1 VTTRTTHLV
10 TAIATWL
17 RKNPPALLA
26 FGMLLCLADQPAE
39 ALRRQQ
45 HVQPPQ
51 SDATSLAMFRP
62 RQVIAGFR
70 ILAHYTNHLEQPVGL
85 RLTHTATGTPVH
97 LIQMDTVP
105 QAAMAIRTYPESD
118 HGAAHALEHLL
129 IGKGTTGRSLQ
140 ALADMRLGQI
150 TASTGERYTWYHF
163 AVSSGMASF
172 YEVLGHL
179 LQALFRPDFSDTEAQ
194 QEVYQ
199 IGIATEARTGQ
210 LRLIE
215 QGTVYTEMHSYQG
228 MYDYWYALL
237 KRVIGANHPLTFPA
251 GGTPD
256 GLRRLTPQEI
266 RQFHRAH
273 YVLGA
278 STPLVLVIDRQQH
291 LAQVLATLSNML
303 TAFQH
308 RNAGV
313 GPAAAASHRMHI
325 QPAEDKALQLVPMPG
340 LNASDPATVV
350 FGWRPVRLPT
360 LRERLLLETF
370 LAVFGQG
377 TQSVLYR
384 SIVDRQTRE
393 LDVGATG
400 VDSLLRPT
408 DDRERPLSLVW
419 IEGIPGDR
427 VTQERLEA
435 IRLHVQSTLQKVAS
449 YADHSPALQAF
460 NREILSYLTAR
471 QRALTVWH
479 MNPPG
484 FGQRRLD
491 PVWIEHLEVLEGE
504 PGVRKSLVWHSYWPQ
519 LISEIGAGINL
530 WRGLIARAGLLE
542 TPYGAAALP
551 TPEMQRRLEQEQHTR
566 LAAEASALQTRYDTT
581 DDQEALRQFAADQTR
596 PHDRL
601 AAVDQPVALPSFTT
615 SPPHSFDDA
624 LQYAQLTIAGVPAVT
639 SAVEGASLA
648 EIGLAFDLR
657 AVPPRLYRYL
667 PLLPGL
673 LRSIGVREDGVVT
686 THQAS
691 EDHVQQHLHR
701 LETNY
706 RVNPEVNRYELVI
719 KASGVGL
726 EEFQAALE
734 YVRRITHDNDL
745 SAHNLRRINDLLQY
759 HLSIEKTQTQRPE
772 EEWIETLAKAF
783 RFQDNHLFLS
793 LSAYP
798 TRGHHLNRLTWLLTG
813 PVPVEVLADLQAFA
827 ARLLEPL
834 RGLSVVEMEQTL
846 AGMQETGLRGQLV
859 DYWRAQLRA
868 WPAPLVWQGLQRLS
882 AEALADLQVGHARA
896 LQEMQELQAL
906 VLNRSRLRLWLV
918 GDRHLLQ
925 HAHTS
930 VEALVQ
936 SFQRQEMGDAH
947 VDAAP
952 LVWERLR
959 SRQPELTAGY
969 PAYVGYVQE
978 NAVTGSVIATAKG
991 PTYREADAQTL
1002 VELLAAK
1009 VLAGTG
1015 PHTWYKKTWEA
1026 GLAYGNGLDVRPRE
1040 GTVLYY
1046 ADRCPSVRATLAF
1059 VRHLAQDVSWLSE
1072 KSYIDYALAQT
1083 FNFSRLGQTWAERAD
1098 AMASDLAEGLTPER
1112 MLRFSQR
1119 VLQLRR
1125 DPELLERIRQALP
1138 RIIARVTQGEGDL
1151 AVQSAAQSI
1160 FFVIA
1165 PERQLAE
1172 LEDATQRRPWARV
1185 WPSDFWLE

>member
-1 VTTRTTHLV
+1 MTTRTIHLV
-10 TAIATWL
+10 TAIVTWL
-17 RKNPPALLA
+17 HNNSPALLA
-26 FGMLLCLADQPAE
+26 LGMLLCSVHQPAE
-39 ALRRQQ
+39 ASGKQR
-45 HVQPPQ
+45 HTHSSEPQ
-51 SDATSLAMFRP
+51 VPSLATFRAGEE
-62 RQVIAGFR
+62 IAGFR
-70 ILAHYTNHLEQPVGL
+70 LLAYYTNHLEQPVGL
-85 RLTHTATGTPVH
+85 RLTHMATGTPFH
-97 LIQMDTVP
+97 ILQMDTVP
-105 QAAMAIRTYPESD
+105 QAAIAIHTYPESD

-140 ALADMRLGQI
+140 ALADMRLGQV

-163 AVSSGMASF
+163 GVSSGMASF
-172 YEVLGHL
+172 YEMLGHL
-179 LQALFRPDFSDTEAQ
+179 LAALFRPDFSDAEAQ

-199 IGIATEARTGQ
+199 VGVTTEAQTGQ

-237 KRVIGANHPLTFPA
+237 KSVLGANHPLTFPA

-266 RQFHRAH
+266 RQFHRD
-273 YVLGA
+273 YYLLGP
-278 STPLVLVIDRQQH
+278 STPLVIIIDRQQH
-291 LAQVLATLSNML
+291 PTQVLTTLSNML

-308 RNAGV
+308 RNADV
-313 GPAAAASHRMHI
+313 SPAATSARRMQI
-325 QPAEDKALQLVPMPG
+325 QSAEHKALQLVPMPS
-340 LNASDPATVV
+340 LNPSDPAAIV
-350 FGWRPVRLPT
+350 FGWKPVRLPT
-360 LRERLLLETF
+360 LRERLLLEAF
-370 LAVFGQG
+370 LVVFGQG
-377 TQSVLYR
+377 TQSVLHR
-384 SIVDRQTRE
+384 SVVDRQTRE

-400 VDSLLRPT
+400 VDSLLMPT
-408 DDRERPLSLVW
+408 DDREQPLSLVW

-435 IRLHVQSTLQKVAS
+435 IRLHVQSMLQKVAN
-449 YADHSPALQAF
+449 YADHSPALLAF

-504 PGVRKSLVWHSYWPQ
+504 PRIRKSLVWQSYWPQ
-519 LISEIGAGINL
+519 LISEIGSGINL
-530 WRGLIARAGLLE
+530 WNSLIGRVGLLE
-542 TPYGAAALP
+542 GPYGSAAIPA
-551 TPEMQRRLEQEQHTR
+551 PEMQHQLAQEQHER
-566 LAAEASALQTRYDTT
+566 LTAAVAGLQKRYDTT
-581 DDQEALRQFAADQTR
+581 DDQEALRQFAADQTQQ
-596 PHDRL
+596 HRL
-601 AAVDQPVALPSFTT
+601 ATVDQAIALPSFTA
-615 SPPHSFDDA
+615 SPPRSFDDT
-624 LQYAQLTIAGVPAVT
+624 LQYTQLTIAGAPAVVST
-639 SAVEGASLA
+639 VEGASLA

-673 LRSIGVREDGVVT
+673 LRSIGLREDRGVT

-691 EDHVQQHLHR
+691 AAHVQQHLHR

-706 RVNPEVNRYELVI
+706 RMNPEVNRYELVI

-793 LSAYP
+793 LSTYP
-798 TRGHHLNRLTWLLTG
+798 TRAHHLNRLVWLLTG
-813 PVPVEVLADLQAFA
+813 PVPAEVLADLQVFA
-827 ARLLEPL
+827 ARRLESL
-834 RGLSVVEMEQTL
+834 RTLSVVEMEQML
-846 AGMQETGLRGQLV
+846 ANVQETGLRGQLV
-859 DYWRAQLRA
+859 DYWRSHLRA
-868 WPAPLVWQGLQRLS
+868 WPASLVWDGLQRLS
-882 AEALADLQVGHARA
+882 AEVLVDLQVGHARA
-896 LQEMQELQAL
+896 LQEMEELQAL

-918 GDRHLLQ
+918 GDRHLLR
-925 HAHTS
+925 HAHPR
-930 VEALVQ
+930 VEALVH
-936 SFQRQEMGDAH
+936 SFQRQVIDDAH
-947 VDAAP
+947 VDAAH
-952 LVWERLR
+952 LVWARLR
-959 SRQPELTAGY
+959 SRQPELTADY
-969 PAYVGYVQE
+969 PVYVGYMQE
-978 NAVTGSVIATAKG
+978 DAVTGSVIATAKG
-991 PTYREADAQTL
+991 PTYQEVDEQSL

-1015 PHTWYKKTWEA
+1015 PHTWYKRTWET
-1026 GLAYGNGLDVRPRE
+1026 GLAYGNGLDARPRE

-1046 ADRCPSVRATLAF
+1046 ADRCPSVWATLAF
-1059 VRHLAQDVSWLSE
+1059 VRHLAQDVSWLSD
-1072 KSYIDYALAQT
+1072 KSSIDYALAQT
-1083 FNFSRLGQTWAERAD
+1083 FNFSRLGQTWTERAD
-1098 AMASDLAEGLTPER
+1098 AMASDLAEGLPPEQ
-1112 MLRFSQR
+1112 MQRFSQR
-1119 VLQLRR
+1119 ILQLRQ
-1125 DPELLERIRQALP
+1125 DPRLLERIREALP
-1138 RIIARVTQGEGDL
+1138 RIIASVTLEQGNL
-1151 AVQSAAQSI
+1151 AIQSAAQSI

-1172 LEDATQRRPWARV
+1172 LEYATPRRQWARV

>member
-1 VTTRTTHLV
+1 MTGMSTNLTAAIVTRLHKSSRV
-10 TAIATWL
+10 
-17 RKNPPALLA
+17 LLA
-26 FGMLLCLADQPAE
+26 FGMLLCLTNQPAE
-39 ALRRQQ
+39 ASGRQQ
-45 HVQPPQ
+45 HGQPPQ
-51 SDATSLAMFRP
+51 PGATSLATFRP

-85 RLTHTATGTPVH
+85 RLTHTATGTPIH
-97 LIQMDTVP
+97 LLQMDTVP

-163 AVSSGMASF
+163 AVNSGMASF
-172 YEVLGHL
+172 YEVLRHL
-179 LQALFRPDFSDTEAQ
+179 LQALFQPDFSDTEAR

-199 IGIATEARTGQ
+199 IGIGTEAQTGQ

-215 QGTVYTEMHSYQG
+215 QGTVYTEMQSYQG
-228 MYDYWYALL
+228 VYDYWYALL
-237 KRVIGANHPLTFPA
+237 QRMLGVNHPLTFPA

-256 GLRRLTPQEI
+256 GLRRLTPREI
-266 RQFHRAH
+266 RQFHRDH
-273 YVLGA
+273 YVLGP
-278 STPLVLVIDRQQH
+278 STPLVIVIDRQQH
-291 LAQVLATLSNML
+291 PAQVLASLSDIL
-303 TAFQH
+303 DALRH
-308 RNAGV
+308 RGAGV
-313 GPAAAASHRMHI
+313 GPAATASHRTPI
-325 QPAEDKALQLVPMPG
+325 RPAEHKALQLVPMPS
-340 LNASDPATVV
+340 LSASDPATIV
-350 FGWRPVRLPT
+350 FGWEPARLPT
-360 LRERLLLETF
+360 LRERLLLEAF
-370 LAVFGQG
+370 LAAFGQG

-384 SIVDRQTRE
+384 STVDRQTRE

-400 VDSLLRPT
+400 VDSLLMPT
-408 DDRERPLSLVW
+408 DDREWPLSLVW

-427 VTQERLEA
+427 LTPKRFET
-435 IRLHVQSTLQKVAS
+435 IRSHLQSTLQKVAS
-449 YADHSPALQAF
+449 YADHSPALLAF
-460 NREILSYLTAR
+460 NRDILSHLSAR

-479 MNPPG
+479 MTPPG

-491 PVWIEHLEVLEGE
+491 PVWIEHLEALEGE
-504 PGVRKSLVWHSYWPQ
+504 PGIRKSLVWQSYWPQ
-519 LISEIGAGINL
+519 LIAEIGAGVNL

-542 TPYGAAALP
+542 TPYGTAALP
-551 TPEMQRRLEQEQHTR
+551 TPEMQLRLEQEQRTR
-566 LAAEASALQTRYDTT
+566 LAAEVAALRKRYDTT
-581 DDQEALRQFAADQTR
+581 DDQEALRQFTADQTR
-596 PHDRL
+596 RHDRL
-601 AAVDQPVALPSFTT
+601 TTADRAVALPSFTA
-615 SPPHSFDDA
+615 SPPQSFDDA
-624 LQYAQLTIAGVPAVT
+624 LEYTQVTVAGVPAVI

-648 EIGLAFDLR
+648 EIGLAFDLQ

-673 LRSIGVREDGVVT
+673 LRSIGLREDGQAT
-686 THQAS
+686 TYQAS
-691 EDHVQQHLHR
+691 EDHVRQHLYR

-706 RVNPEVNRYELVI
+706 RMNPEVDRYELVI

-745 SAHNLRRINDLLQY
+745 SAHNLPRINDLLQY
-759 HLSIEKTQTQRPE
+759 HLTVEKAQTQRPE
-772 EEWIETLAKAF
+772 EEWIETLVKAF
-783 RFQDNHLFLS
+783 RFQDNQLFLS

-798 TRGHHLNRLTWLLTG
+798 TRLHHLNRLAWLLTG
-813 PVPVEVLADLQAFA
+813 PAPAEVLADLRAFA
-827 ARLLEPL
+827 AGLLESL
-834 RGLSVVEMEQTL
+834 RGLSVVEMAQTL
-846 AGMQETGLRGQLV
+846 AGVQETGLRGQLV
-859 DYWRAQLRA
+859 DYWRAQLHA
-868 WPAPLVWQGLQRLS
+868 WPAPLVWGGLQRLS
-882 AEALADLQVGHARA
+882 REALADLQVGHARA
-896 LQEMQELQAL
+896 LQEMEELQTL

-918 GDRHLLQ
+918 GDRQLLQ
-925 HAHTS
+925 RAHPD

-936 SFQRQEMGDAH
+936 SFQRREVGDAR
-947 VDAAP
+947 VDAVP
-952 LVWERLR
+952 LIWERLR
-959 SRQPELTAGY
+959 SRQPGLTAGY
-969 PAYVGYVQE
+969 PVYVGYVRE
-978 NAVTGSVIATAKG
+978 DAVTGSVMVTAKG
-991 PTYREADAQTL
+991 PTYRQVDEQSL

-1072 KSYIDYALAQT
+1072 PSYIDYALAQT

-1098 AMASDLAEGLTPER
+1098 AMAGDLAAGLTPEQMR
-1112 MLRFSQR
+1112 RFSQR
-1119 VLQLRR
+1119 VLQLRQ
-1125 DPELLERIRQALP
+1125 DPKLLEGVRQALP
-1138 RIIARVTQGEGDL
+1138 RLLARVTPGEGDL
-1151 AVQSAAQSI
+1151 AIQSDAQSI

-1172 LEDATQRRPWARV
+1172 LEDDTQRRPWARV

>member
-1 VTTRTTHLV
+1 MTRTTHPV
-10 TAIATWL
+10 TVITTWL
-17 RKNPPALLA
+17 RKHSPALLA
-26 FGMLLCLADQPAE
+26 FGILLCLAMEPAE
-39 ALRRQQ
+39 ASRRQP

-51 SDATSLAMFRP
+51 PEATSLATFRP
-62 RQVIAGFR
+62 RQVTGGFR
-70 ILAHYTNHLEQPVGL
+70 ILAHYTNHLEQPAGL
-85 RLTHTATGTPVH
+85 RLTHVATGTPVH
-97 LIQMDTVP
+97 LLQMDTVP

-163 AVSSGMASF
+163 AVNSGMASF
-172 YEVLGHL
+172 YEVLTHL

-199 IGIATEARTGQ
+199 VGIATEAQTGQ
-210 LRLIE
+210 LRLME

-228 MYDYWYALL
+228 RYDYWYALL
-237 KRVIGANHPLTFPA
+237 KRVLGANHPLTFPA

-266 RQFHRAH
+266 RQFHRDH
-273 YVLGA
+273 YVLGP
-278 STPLVLVIDRQQH
+278 STPLVIVIDRQQH
-291 LAQVLATLSNML
+291 PAQVLAALSEMFD
-303 TAFQH
+303 AFQP
-308 RNAGV
+308 RSAGV
-313 GPAAAASHRMHI
+313 DPAAAASHRMHI
-325 QPAEDKALQLVPMPG
+325 QSDGHKALQLVPMPS
-340 LNASDPATVV
+340 LNASDPATIV
-350 FGWRPVRLPT
+350 FGWKPAHLPT
-360 LRERLLLETF
+360 LRERLLLEAF
-370 LAVFGQG
+370 LAAYGQG
-377 TQSVLYR
+377 PQSLLYR
-384 SIVDRQTRE
+384 SVVDRQTRE

-400 VDSLLRPT
+400 VDSLLMPT
-408 DDRERPLSLVW
+408 DDRESPLSLVW
-419 IEGIPGDR
+419 VEGVPGDR
-427 VTQERLEA
+427 LTPRRLET
-435 IRLHVQSTLQKVAS
+435 IRSHLQSTLHKVAG
-449 YADHSPALQAF
+449 YADHSPALLAF
-460 NREILSYLTAR
+460 NRDILSHLTAR
-471 QRALTVWH
+471 QRALTIWH

-491 PVWIEHLEVLEGE
+491 PVWIEHLEALEGE
-504 PGVRKSLVWHSYWPQ
+504 PGVRKSLVWRPYWPQ
-519 LISEIGAGINL
+519 LVSEIGTGVNL

-542 TPYGAAALP
+542 TPYGTAALP
-551 TPEMQRRLEQEQHTR
+551 TPEMQRRLEQAQHTR
-566 LAAEASALQTRYDTT
+566 LADEVAALRNYYDTA

-596 PHDRL
+596 RHDHL
-601 AAVDQPVALPSFTT
+601 ATTDRAIALPKFTA
-615 SPPHSFDDA
+615 SPPQSFDDA
-624 LQYAQLTIAGVPAVT
+624 LEYTQVTVAGVPAVI

-657 AVPPRLYRYL
+657 AVPSRLYRYL

-673 LRSIGVREDGVVT
+673 LRSIGLREDGKAT
-686 THQAS
+686 AYQAS
-691 EDHVQQHLHR
+691 QDHVRQHLHR

-706 RVNPEVNRYELVI
+706 RVNPEVDRYELVI

-759 HLSIEKTQTQRPE
+759 HLAIEKGQTQRPE
-772 EEWIETLAKAF
+772 EEWVESLAKAF

-798 TRGHHLNRLTWLLTG
+798 TRAHHLNRLTWLLTG
-813 PVPVEVLADLQAFA
+813 PVPEEVLADLQTFA
-827 ARLLEPL
+827 AALLESL
-834 RGLSVVEMEQTL
+834 HGLSVAEVEQTL
-846 AGMQETGLRGQLV
+846 AGMQERGLRGQLV
-859 DYWRAQLRA
+859 DYWRTQLHA
-868 WPAPLVWQGLQRLS
+868 WPARLVWGGLQRLS

-896 LQEMQELQAL
+896 LQEMEELQAL

-918 GDRHLLQ
+918 GNRQLLR
-925 HAHTS
+925 HAHPH

-936 SFQRQEMGDAH
+936 SFQRRETAEAPA
-947 VDAAP
+947 DAAP

-959 SRQPELTAGY
+959 SRQPELTVGY
-969 PAYVGYVQE
+969 PVSVGYVRE
-978 NAVTGSVIATAKG
+978 GAVTGSIMATARG
-991 PTYREADAQTL
+991 PTYRQVDEQSL

-1059 VRHLAQDVSWLSE
+1059 VRHLAQDVSWLSGP
-1072 KSYIDYALAQT
+1072 SYIDYALAQT
-1083 FNFSRLGQTWAERAD
+1083 FNFSRLGQTWTERAD
-1098 AMASDLAEGLTPER
+1098 AMASDLAEGLTPEQVQ
-1112 MLRFSQR
+1112 RFSQR
-1119 VLQLRR
+1119 ILQLRQ
-1125 DPELLERIRQALP
+1125 DPKLLEAIRQTLP
-1138 RIIARVTQGEGDL
+1138 RLLARVTPGEGDV
-1151 AVQSAAQSI
+1151 AIQSEAQSI

-1165 PERQLAE
+1165 PERQLAA
-1172 LEDATQRRPWARV
+1172 LDDDSQRRPWARV